1 MCPQYKDVTGNT
13 DCTRCFP
20 GTSTNGT
27 FGARHRTEC
36 LCPAGKYT
44 LDTPSS
50 VDGQPCADCPV
61 GALCPHE
68 GMYLPDLLSDK
79 GYWRGNPNS
88 TAFDECL
95 DANSCLSGTTAL
107 RDAILADGDLEQMYS
122 TPCRDGSFGPM
133 CRVCQQGFGPNILGE
148 CSQCAGTAP
157 GFILL
162 ALGSVILGCFVFY
175 LVWQQVV
182 PRTLA
187 VRIKRRRTMLK
198 VRRPIDAQVLGV
210 DLTMAA
216 CCATRCSLRSSST
229 TASLLASVSWY
240 VAPVAQRFAR
250 RVRCPA
256 PDARCGCWVATL
268 PQWDRSLLNLFR
280 VQSSSA
286 VAVASIVSWDC
297 LFPGTLESAYK
308 AFFVSIS
315 VPLAIVI
322 VGLLA
327 LLVRWCKGVDETFWF
342 DCVVA
347 TFNITVFLQCASAV
361 RPRPSPSVPMALTT
375 VRLCAQTRAW

>member
-1 MCPQYKDVTGNT
+1 M
-13 DCTRCFP
+13 RERA
-20 GTSTNGT
+20 SA
-27 FGARHRTEC
+27 ARRSARAAATASRIAKKTAA
-36 LCPAGKYT
+36 PRK
-44 LDTPSS
+44 
-50 VDGQPCADCPV
+50 
-61 GALCPHE
+61 
-68 GMYLPDLLSDK
+68 K
-79 GYWRGNPNS
+79 GGSP

-162 ALGSVILGCFVFY
+162 ALGSVMLGCFVFY

-216 CCATRCSLRSSST
+216 CCATRRSLRSSST
-229 TASLLASVSWY
+229 TASLLVSESWY

-250 RVRCPA
+250 RVRCPRLTRGVVVGMS
-256 PDARCGCWVATL
+256 RCHSGIGRC
-268 PQWDRSLLNLFR
+268 
-280 VQSSSA
+280 
-286 VAVASIVSWDC
+286 
-297 LFPGTLESAYK
+297 
-308 AFFVSIS
+308 
-315 VPLAIVI
+315 
-322 VGLLA
+322 
-327 LLVRWCKGVDETFWF
+327 
-342 DCVVA
+342 
-347 TFNITVFLQCASAV
+347 
-361 RPRPSPSVPMALTT
+361 
-375 VRLCAQTRAW
+375 